1 MAGSKKFEKLMEP
14 GYIGRL
20 RTKNR
25 IIKTA
30 AGTGYAEN
38 GNPSKRM
45 ADFYAAFAKG
55 GVGLVILENCGVE
68 WPRGTHF
75 IKTGLRFHD
84 DHCIPYHSRLTEAVH
99 RYDCPIFIQF
109 MHAGPWLA
117 KQEGIGFQERVAAST
132 VGADELPSDAWI
144 PGKELTIPEIHELI
158 DVFAKAAERA
168 KKAGYDGVEINGS
181 YYHLINGF
189 LSRFWNRRRDEYGC
203 DSLENR
209 ARFYC
214 DIIKEVKRRCGG
226 DYPVATNIN
235 AVEYGL
241 KNGITLEEAKRFAP
255 LLEAA
260 GADLIQVRV
269 TGYGE
274 YFSLLLPEHILYP
287 EPPKNLD
294 LGAMDISRNGRGI
307 LVPFAAAI
315 KQGVKV
321 PVACAGRL
329 DAEIGEEI
337 LRQGELDFVGMTR
350 GLIADPELPNKVAAG
365 RLEDIVPCPGCG
377 YCSHSRKGDSP
388 LRCRMNASAG
398 REEEY
403 EIKPAEKKKKVLIA
417 GGGPAGLEAARVAAL
432 RGHEVTLYEKGHALG
447 GLMPLAALVKDFELL
462 QLLSAI
468 RYFETQ
474 MARLGVA
481 LSLGKEVDRS
491 AMEKVNP
498 DVVILATGGVSAI
511 PKIPGIENRKVI
523 DSARLHNLLKTALK
537 FFGPKTLRQ
546 LTKIWMPIGKR
557 VVIIGGAIQG
567 CQLAAFLVKRGRKVT
582 IVDTAETLGEGL
594 PYENPVRLFK
604 WLKEKGATTLAGV
617 KYERIT
623 DEGLVVVTKEGERK
637 ILETDSI
644 IITLPALPDAGLL
657 SSLKNK
663 VAEIYQIGDCR
674 EFGLMHDA
682 IADGS
687 RVGRNI

>member
-1 MAGSKKFEKLMEP
+1 
-14 GYIGRL
+14 
-20 RTKNR
+20 
-25 IIKTA
+25 
-30 AGTGYAEN
+30 
-38 GNPSKRM
+38 
-45 ADFYAAFAKG
+45 
-55 GVGLVILENCGVE
+55 
-68 WPRGTHF
+68 
-75 IKTGLRFHD
+75 
-84 DHCIPYHSRLTEAVH
+84 
-99 RYDCPIFIQF
+99 
-109 MHAGPWLA
+109 
-117 KQEGIGFQERVAAST
+117 
-132 VGADELPSDAWI
+132 
-144 PGKELTIPEIHELI
+144 
-158 DVFAKAAERA
+158 
-168 KKAGYDGVEINGS
+168 
-181 YYHLINGF
+181 
-189 LSRFWNRRRDEYGC
+189 
-203 DSLENR
+203 
-209 ARFYC
+209 
-214 DIIKEVKRRCGG
+214 
-226 DYPVATNIN
+226 
-235 AVEYGL
+235 
-241 KNGITLEEAKRFAP
+241 
-255 LLEAA
+255 
-260 GADLIQVRV
+260 
-269 TGYGE
+269 
-274 YFSLLLPEHILYP
+274 
-287 EPPKNLD
+287 
-294 LGAMDISRNGRGI
+294 
-307 LVPFAAAI
+307 
-315 KQGVKV
+315 
-321 PVACAGRL
+321 
-329 DAEIGEEI
+329 
-337 LRQGELDFVGMTR
+337 
-350 GLIADPELPNKVAAG
+350 
-365 RLEDIVPCPGCG
+365 
-377 YCSHSRKGDSP
+377 
-388 LRCRMNASAG
+388 MNASAG